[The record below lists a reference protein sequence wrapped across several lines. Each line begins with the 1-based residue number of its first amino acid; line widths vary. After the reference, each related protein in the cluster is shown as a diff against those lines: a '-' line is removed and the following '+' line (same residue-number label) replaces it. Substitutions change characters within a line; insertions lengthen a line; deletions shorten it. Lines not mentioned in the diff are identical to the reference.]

1 MVEGK
6 IGDDRSMSEILASIR
21 KIVTDEERAR
31 RKADGGGETGG
42 GETGGGAVLEL
53 SDGMRAAEAE
63 AEEPLDLGV
72 AAVLVSA
79 PPAVVVRAG
88 PAIRPDIAEI
98 EAIVR
103 RVIREELK
111 GQVGLEISRKVKASI
126 REEVRRALEDDGP
139 LI

>member
-1 MVEGK
+1 MAEGK

-31 RKADGGGETGG
+31 RETEGQG
-42 GETGGGAVLEL
+42 DAGGGAVLDL
-53 SDGMRAAEAE
+53 SDGMRAGEEAR
-63 AEEPLDLGV
+63 EEPLDLGV

-79 PPAVVVRAG
+79 PAARGG
-88 PAIRPDIAEI
+88 PAAAVHAAPETRPDIAEI

-103 RVIREELK
+103 RVIREELQ